1 MKETLPQT
9 TTATEEQPTAMKP
22 AAGKNSAARAVQ
34 LQRKIFTRW
43 VNQKV
48 MKRGLTVDDVVAAI
62 GDGIALIA
70 LMEGMSHY
78 NTARQHILAYIT
90 SFYS

>member
-1 MKETLPQT
+1 
-9 TTATEEQPTAMKP
+9 MKP

-48 MKRGLTVDDVVAAI
+48 MKRGLTVDDIVTSVS
-62 GDGIALIA
+62 DGPVLIA
-70 LMEGMSHY
+70 LMEGMKLIQRR
-78 NTARQHILAYIT
+78 AA
-90 SFYS
+90 

>member
-1 MKETLPQT
+1 ML
-9 TTATEEQPTAMKP
+9 KP

-48 MKRGLTVDDVVAAI
+48 QKRGINVDDVVTAV
-62 GDGIALIA
+62 GDGTVVIA
-70 LMEGMSHY
+70 LMEGM
-78 NTARQHILAYIT
+78 LE
-90 SFYS
+90 